1 MRLSIDVTLDYVL
14 KEPADIL
21 LQIEAAATPDQR
33 LEHQSLTIW
42 SDHPV
47 AAVRGEDGIGQ
58 RCWVRAD
65 HGLLARYE
73 AVVWRSIGLPSA
85 GGAGRD
91 PGQGAVG
98 RPHPYLL
105 PSRYCESDRLEG
117 FVRSVSRGFPAGWR
131 RRWPIGWR
139 PA

>member
-14 KEPADIL
+14 TDPADIL
-21 LQIEAAATPDQR
+21 LQIEVAAMPDQR
-33 LEHQSLTIW
+33 LEQQSLTIW

-73 AVVWRSIGLPSA
+73 AVVAVDRPVVRLEGMVATPVRGLP
-85 GGAGRD
+85 GD
-91 PGQGAVG
+91 LI
-98 RPHPYLL
+98 PYML
-105 PSRYCESDRLEG
+105 PSRSD
-117 FVRSVSRGFPAGWR
+117 SQ
-131 RRWPIGWR
+131 
-139 PA
+139 